1 MGRRSEDVMLAQ
13 DFVDRR
19 SAVIR
24 LSAIARLAK
33 AKQDIEAGMVAQALH
48 YHQGGELAAGR

>member
-1 MGRRSEDVMLAQ
+1 MLAQ